1 MLNRK
6 KQHPRR
12 NRVTLALN
20 DMGRLFIFLMIYAHW
35 HLFCGLAC
43 NRCTKVC
50 VGESDNNG
58 SVLHYD
64 FSDSCKESR
73 DTITFG
79 KMKMKYL

>member
-1 MLNRK
+1 MLKRK

-20 DMGRLFIFLMIYAHW
+20 DMGRLFILLMIYAHW
-35 HLFCGLAC
+35 HLFCGLAY
-43 NRCTKVC
+43 NRCTKVY
-50 VGESDNNG
+50 VGESDDNG

-73 DTITFG
+73 DIAFG